1 MVTATTTHVPPILTE
16 WWNANSNATA
26 LGYADKGSFAS
37 ESEHSDESPVT
48 ARGSSA
54 AACLRE
60 RYRCWFYGF
69 PVPGQEDSDTLRW
82 SPNATTSLKSIFG
95 DTSLGRRHLDVS
107 NVGILRGHWQPELS
121 VDSIS
126 RLIEGRVHPSL
137 SSEELTHRFFF
148 ASFLLVTEF
157 RQRSHEPPIIGNWAE
172 SRVPASEMVVRY
184 YLPRLVSAS
193 PKERKEIRNVLFR
206 FAEPRSL
213 WRYAFK
219 EYDRTRREAYLLHAL
234 SLLEDF
240 GESSWPALKEIANS
254 KREECELFSGAIARC
269 PGVPKVEKIG
279 ALLALAS
286 NPCSFVRSGLFE
298 KLSQLPSDVVRPILE
313 ALSRDD
319 DPEIGEEAREGLRAL
334 DGPV

>member
-16 WWNANSNATA
+16 CWNANSNATA

-48 ARGSSA
+48 VKGSSA

-69 PVPGQEDSDTLRW
+69 SVPGQEDSDTLRW

-95 DTSLGRRHLDVS
+95 DTSLGRRHL
-107 NVGILRGHWQPELS
+107 
-121 VDSIS
+121 
-126 RLIEGRVHPSL
+126 
-137 SSEELTHRFFF
+137 SEELTHRFSF

-157 RQRSHEPPIIGNWAE
+157 RQRSHERPIIGNWAE
-172 SRVPASEMVVRY
+172 SRVPASEMVIRY

-286 NPCSFVRSGLFE
+286 NPSSFVRSGLFE
-298 KLSQLPSDVVRPILE
+298 KLSQLPSDVVRPVLE

-319 DPEIGEEAREGLRAL
+319 DPEISEEAREGLRAL